1 MQIAISI
8 LNRFAPLHPG
18 ENNSVCNQ
26 NNKNKVHA
34 NHNVVTP
41 QNILSLLICGDEAWW
56 RTLEKSHIYVSI

>member
-26 NNKNKVHA
+26 NNKIKF
-34 NHNVVTP
+34 TP
-41 QNILSLLICGDEAWW
+41 IITTNILSLLICGDEA
-56 RTLEKSHIYVSI
+56 